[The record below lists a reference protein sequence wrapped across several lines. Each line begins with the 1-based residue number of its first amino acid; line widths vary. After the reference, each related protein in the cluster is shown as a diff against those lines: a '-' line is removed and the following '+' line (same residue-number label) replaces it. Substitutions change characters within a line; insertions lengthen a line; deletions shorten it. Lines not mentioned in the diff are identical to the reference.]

1 MARISVSDTR
11 SSSGR
16 SELGRAVTALAV
28 IAAHVALFFVMSRST
43 GHLAEVVDTIF
54 VTLPITPEDRPQ
66 EPALVQKPPSAPAA
80 EHVPRHA
87 FAARE
92 VATVPPRVEDSSR
105 TEAAI
110 TGEKV
115 ATPASPALEPA
126 PPVDWHAAATA
137 SADALA
143 RRDSIE
149 SNRRSLAGPKQDPSS
164 ISHQTS
170 ECPLE
175 RCEPDWDTNLGIF
188 ESQHSKA
195 GRIERVPDNL
205 QNVPGLVQNVP
216 QGEVIR
222 WINKWCYLTLVTA
235 DPYHKN
241 MLRCAYPVGKT
252 KAHSD
257 RFNNIRGNPPPE
269 SRDTD
274 AP

>member
-110 TGEKV
+110 TDEKV

-126 PPVDWHAAATA
+126 PPVDWHAARYGNSLTNAPIQEKTEIERRAQRVKKPGEFATA
-137 SADALA
+137 SALSCCAQVKGETGQA
-143 RRDSIE
+143 R
-149 SNRRSLAGPKQDPSS
+149 L
-164 ISHQTS
+164 
-170 ECPLE
+170 
-175 RCEPDWDTNLGIF
+175 
-188 ESQHSKA
+188 
-195 GRIERVPDNL
+195 
-205 QNVPGLVQNVP
+205 
-216 QGEVIR
+216 
-222 WINKWCYLTLVTA
+222 LTQ
-235 DPYHKN
+235 
-241 MLRCAYPVGKT
+241 
-252 KAHSD
+252 
-257 RFNNIRGNPPPE
+257 
-269 SRDTD
+269 
-274 AP
+274 